1 MNVKHETQRQNI
13 KTLLQ
18 NIFDCI
24 YIYIYIYIYI
34 HTHYDYNNKSVD
46 EKRKA
51 YAKLS
56 KYLQ

>member
-18 NIFDCI
+18 NIFDC
-24 YIYIYIYIYI
+24 IYIYIYI